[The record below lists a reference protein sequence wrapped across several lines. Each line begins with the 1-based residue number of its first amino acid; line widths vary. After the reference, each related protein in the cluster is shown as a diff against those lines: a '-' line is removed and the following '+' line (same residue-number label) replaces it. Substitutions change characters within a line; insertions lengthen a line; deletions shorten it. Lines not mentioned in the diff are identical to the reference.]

1 MVVLKVCL
9 MKGLL
14 AKNIEVDKEIMKVE
28 DEESKT

>member
-1 MVVLKVCL
+1 MVVLKVCF